1 MAKEKGWCPLIDRY
15 ARCVECAWY
24 NGECLISK
32 IGESLAAIAGAMT
45 KNDKRWEELN
55 G

>member
-1 MAKEKGWCPLIDRY
+1 MAKEEGWCPLKNGY
-15 ARCVECAWY
+15 ARCGDCAWY
-24 NGECLISK
+24 NGECLIYK

-45 KNDKRWEELN
+45 KSDKRWKELN